1 MNQREVYKPV
11 NENLF
16 KEQQYHGIIQFTY
29 NHTDFNVM
37 LVNEAKKNLIANPSD
52 DTTKSSGFQ
61 IVNIVIKNNFYDPSV
76 LLLNS
81 FYDAP
86 MA

>member
-1 MNQREVYKPV
+1 
-11 NENLF
+11 
-16 KEQQYHGIIQFTY
+16 
-29 NHTDFNVM
+29 M

-86 MA
+86 MAWKINGKFIMFNSTGEQYKLRT

>member
-1 MNQREVYKPV
+1 
-11 NENLF
+11 
-16 KEQQYHGIIQFTY
+16 
-29 NHTDFNVM
+29 M

-52 DTTKSSGFQ
+52 DTTKSSGLQ